1 MKKNG
6 SLQLISFLKQNWMIL
21 LVVVVAALLRT
32 WQLDTKAIMFSD
44 AGRDLL
50 VAKESLD
57 NKTLPLLGIP
67 SSVPR
72 FKQGPVSIWIEM
84 LSIAVFGVNTHAIS
98 LVYALIGIAAV
109 IGIYELV
116 CIYVGRKEAI
126 LAAAILAVSPLA
138 VAHAR
143 VIYHTTPLPLALVLY
158 FFSLF
163 LLEKNKLRY
172 FFLAG
177 FCFALVFQFELAVT
191 PLFLL
196 LPFFVWYKKISW
208 NRWSIVSA
216 FGGIAFGLVPQI
228 LFDLTHK
235 FAQLGVFALW
245 IGHKGIEFLTFKGGG
260 TTSIGTYF
268 QSLEKYLVRV
278 VSVDNRA
285 IAVVVLILLILGVVH
300 ALNQYKKK
308 KLQDLYVLSFLGTLL
323 LLIGYLVHGAPS
335 EAYFPPFFVLLP
347 ILITHAVFSLKQQ
360 QQKFVIGVLVMFML
374 FNIFSIFRANF
385 FVSTS
390 NNFNYGPSVLEQRQI
405 LYFIQ
410 NKSDN
415 NFSLH
420 TFEGYENEFEHFF
433 DNYTWLLLENGD
445 SINLNSK
452 NNFYIENKKNPV
464 PSSEYFYYDFDSMRV
479 FWPIQ

>member
-6 SLQLISFLKQNWMIL
+6 SLKLLPFLKQNWMIL

-57 NKTLPLLGIP
+57 NKTIPLLGIP

-84 LSIAVFGVNTHAIS
+84 LSIAVFGVNTYVIS
-98 LVYALIGIAAV
+98 LVYALLGIAAV
-109 IGIYELV
+109 IGLYELV
-116 CIYVGRKEAI
+116 CIYVGRKQAI
-126 LAAAILAVSPLA
+126 LAAALLAISPLA

-143 VIYHTTPLPLALVLY
+143 VIYHTTPLPLALILY
-158 FFSLF
+158 LFSLF
-163 LLEKNKLRY
+163 LLQKNKLRY
-172 FFLAG
+172 FLLAG
-177 FCFALVFQFELAVT
+177 FCFALLFQFELAVT

-196 LPFFVWYKKISW
+196 LPFFVWYKKIKY
-208 NRWSIVSA
+208 NRWSIFSA
-216 FGGIAFGLVPQI
+216 IGGVALGLLPQI
-228 LFDLTHK
+228 IFDLTHK

-245 IGHKGIEFLTFKGGG
+245 IGHKGLEFVTFKGGG
-260 TTSIGTYF
+260 TTSIGTYL
-268 QSLEKYLVRV
+268 QSLEKYLVRI
-278 VSVDNRA
+278 VSVDNLVIG
-285 IAVVVLILLILGVVH
+285 IALLLLLILGAVH
-300 ALNQYKKK
+300 AVSQYKQK
-308 KLQDLYVLSFLGTLL
+308 KLEDLYLVTFLGTLL

-347 ILITHAVFSLKQQ
+347 ILLTHAVFSLKPPL
-360 QQKFVIGVLVMFML
+360 QKFALGVLVVSML
-374 FNIFSIFRANF
+374 FNVFSIFRTNF
-385 FVSTS
+385 FVST
-390 NNFNYGPSVLEQRQI
+390 NNSFNYGPSIQEQRQM
-405 LYFIQ
+405 LYFIK

-433 DNYTWLLLENGD
+433 DNYKWLLLENKQAITLDG
-445 SINLNSK
+445 K
-452 NNFYIENKKNPV
+452 NNFYIENKAQPI
-464 PSSEYFYYDFDSMRV
+464 PSSEYFYYEFDSMRV